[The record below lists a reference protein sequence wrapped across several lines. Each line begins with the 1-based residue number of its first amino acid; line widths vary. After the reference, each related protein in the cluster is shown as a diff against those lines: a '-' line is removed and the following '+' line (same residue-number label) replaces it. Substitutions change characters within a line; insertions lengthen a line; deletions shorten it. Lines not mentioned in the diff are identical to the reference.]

1 MVEIYYYDCV
11 CFSACLCEGVLRPAV
26 CCKFVSFYHQ
36 EGRMSRY
43 HIFFVGEREGLHR
56 MEQTNEKQVEKEGK
70 KEEGVK

>member
-1 MVEIYYYDCV
+1 
-11 CFSACLCEGVLRPAV
+11 
-26 CCKFVSFYHQ
+26 
-36 EGRMSRY
+36 MSRY